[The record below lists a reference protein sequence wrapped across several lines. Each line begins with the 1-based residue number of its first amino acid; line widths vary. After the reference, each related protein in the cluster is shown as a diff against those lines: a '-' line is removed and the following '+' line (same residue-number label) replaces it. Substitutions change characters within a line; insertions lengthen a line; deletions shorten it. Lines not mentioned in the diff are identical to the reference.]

1 MDGSLWR
8 FALVAFTTL
17 LTVVDPIGIAPPF
30 LATTRHL
37 SEEKRREV
45 ARRAVLVAAGVLAVF
60 ATAGQIV
67 FQAFGITLDAFRI
80 AGGLLLFL
88 VALEMVR
95 GERAPQQSAPDAE
108 GAHREHEDV
117 AVIPLA
123 IPLVSGPGAIASVVM
138 LSGRATSVAER
149 GVVYGAIV
157 VTCAATWVVM
167 RLAPRL
173 ARILGPTGTSVLTRI
188 MGLMLAALA
197 VQFVIDGVRAVVA
210 TM

>member
-1 MDGSLWR
+1 MNDSLWR
-8 FALVAFTTL
+8 FALVALTTVF
-17 LTVVDPIGIAPPF
+17 TVVDPVGIAPPF

-37 SEEKRREV
+37 TEPKRREV
-45 ARRAVLVAAGVLAVF
+45 ALRAVLVAGGVLVVF
-60 ATAGQIV
+60 ATAGQLV
-67 FQAFGITLDAFRI
+67 FQVFGITLDAFRI

-88 VALEMVR
+88 VALDMVR
-95 GERAPQQSAPDAE
+95 GARAPAQSTPDAE

-138 LSGRATSVAER
+138 LSGRASSIAER
-149 GVVYGAIV
+149 GVVYGAILI
-157 VTCAATWVVM
+157 TCAATWLVM
-167 RLAPRL
+167 RSAPRL
-173 ARILGPTGTSVLTRI
+173 ARALGPTGTSVLTRI

-210 TM
+210 GT

>member
-1 MDGSLWR
+1 MDDSLWR
-8 FALVAFTTL
+8 FALVAFTTM

-95 GERAPQQSAPDAE
+95 GERAQQQSAPDAE

-149 GVVYGAIV
+149 GVVYGAIA
-157 VTCAATWVVM
+157 VTCVATWVVM